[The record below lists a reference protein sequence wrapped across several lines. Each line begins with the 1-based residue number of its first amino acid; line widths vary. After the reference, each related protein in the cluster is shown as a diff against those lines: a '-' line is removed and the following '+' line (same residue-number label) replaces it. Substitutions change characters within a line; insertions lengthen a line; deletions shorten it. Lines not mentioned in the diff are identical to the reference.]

1 MRVVNEL
8 GTVNGKPAK
17 FAVIVSSSTSI
28 AIGLVFLVLI
38 LVFCQEF
45 SLAFI
50 SSAII
55 KEAVSKLV
63 FLLAFTILV
72 LLNPSACVLPMRTKS
87 LKP

>member
-1 MRVVNEL
+1 MNEI
-8 GTVNGKPAK
+8 GTVNGKAAK
-17 FAVIVSSSTSI
+17 FAM
-28 AIGLVFLVLI
+28 IGLVFLVLI
-38 LVFCQEF
+38 LVFFQEF
-45 SLAFI
+45 SLAFT

-72 LLNPSACVLPMRTKS
+72 LLNPSACVFPMRTKR